1 MNYDF
6 FLEELKKIPCIELR
20 SEDPEF
26 FELVVKLSEIYK
38 VNSVLETFFGKPL
51 KPCGEKPTS
60 ESKKK
65 AEAYGGVRD
74 DQTLYYL
81 EAEELYYYSLI
92 WPWANGQSAT
102 VKVIRAS

>member
-6 FLEELKKIPCIELR
+6 FLEELKKIPCVEMR

-26 FELVVKLSEIYK
+26 FELVVNVSDMGK
-38 VNSVLETFFGKPL
+38 VNSVLETYFGKPL
-51 KPCGEKPTS
+51 KPPGVKPTP

-65 AEAYGGVRD
+65 SEAYGGARD

-81 EAEELYYYSLI
+81 ESEELYYYSLV